1 MPGIIAPLLPRGRA
15 KILSRS
21 EAPPLSD
28 KIPDNWAEF
37 ARLTK
42 IRSGTKVISFNPY
55 FYQEKL
61 VDAVLNNYGTVVAK
75 GRQLG
80 CTETISSVMLWRAC
94 REPGFL
100 GVVLSKGQADT
111 ANIAKRIRMMADSN
125 PELIELATKN
135 LTDLRIVGGGR
146 ILFRPATPNG
156 VRGLESV
163 SMLLF
168 DEVAFI
174 PSIDLLYT
182 AALPAT
188 EMCGPDARIVLMS
201 TPYGQSGFFY
211 ERLISG
217 NGGRD
222 LMEEADRCRAEG
234 SNGYREWIDENGW
247 AKVLLHWRAHPIYS
261 SDPHYIETIMKRKQL
276 TETTARQEY
285 DLHFTADDFQVF
297 PPEAVKNCI
306 RGSWEGPVSGAGYF
320 IGVDSSTI
328 GGDYTVAI
336 VGKYEKGEVQVVQM
350 YRERKRTVEYSLEA
364 IGKLIEEYQPL
375 IVGVE
380 RNGVGQVF
388 VEQLSKK
395 HKNIKIESIATTRES
410 KHEMITRLLWSLEEG
425 LVGYPTS
432 PIVDE
437 LLVYA
442 RDGEKYSAP
451 SGYHDDTVMA
461 LALLT
466 TVTPLRYKSG
476 HFDLSFR

>member
-1 MPGIIAPLLPRGRA
+1 MTR
-15 KILSRS
+15 
-21 EAPPLSD
+21 
-28 KIPDNWAEF
+28 
-37 ARLTK
+37 
-42 IRSGTKVISFNPY
+42 IRSGNKVIPFKPY
-55 FYQEKL
+55 WYQERL
-61 VDAVLNNYGTVVAK
+61 VETIIDNYGTAVAK

-80 CTETISSVMLWRAC
+80 CTETVASVMLWRAC

-188 EMCGPDARIVLMS
+188 EMCGADARIVLMS

-217 NGGRD
+217 NGQRD
-222 LMEEADRCRAEG
+222 LLVEAEKCRADG
-234 SNGYREWIDENGW
+234 SDGFRAWIDENGW

-261 SDPHYIETIMKRKQL
+261 ADPDYIGTVMKRKQL

-285 DLHFTADDFQVF
+285 DLHFTADDFTVF
-297 PPEAVKNCI
+297 PAEAVKACA
-306 RGSWEGPVSGAGYF
+306 RSGWESANSEGTYF
-320 IGVDSSTI
+320 MGVDTSTV
-328 GGDYTVAI
+328 GGDYTVAM
-336 VGKYEKGEVQVVQM
+336 VGRYEKGEVRVVQM
-350 YRERKRTVEYSLEA
+350 YRQRKRSVDYNLDA
-364 IGKLIEEYQPL
+364 IGKLIEEYNPL
-375 IVGVE
+375 AVAVE

-388 VEQLSKK
+388 VEQLSKTWPRVRV
-395 HKNIKIESIATTRES
+395 ESIATTRES
-410 KHEMITRLLWSLEEG
+410 KAEMITRLLWALEEG
-425 LVGYPTS
+425 LISYPACS
-432 PIVDE
+432 IVDE

-442 RDGEKYSAP
+442 RDGQKYGAP

-461 LALLT
+461 LAFLT
-466 TVTPLRYKSG
+466 TVSPLRFQSG
-476 HFDLSFR
+476 TFDLSI